1 MYIRK
6 ADKKLFEELDKC
18 LILPKKFD
26 NFIDNISKKH
36 NLIIKNG
43 SNSYYCTNCKNHFKS
58 KKTRINDELK
68 CPNCRFKFIVKGTI
82 LKHFNFYDC
91 VGILDRYKD
100 YWIIRYFEIAS
111 NYDGQNFERDVCE
124 YGRKIFDND
133 FRELY
138 EIINDNVYT
147 GIGICTVKHYYD
159 FNFNWRYFSSYWKN
173 LGDSLIFY
181 PGNMKKILL
190 NTKYQYSQMWEL
202 VKHVEYVDLQYLL
215 RFYDPSFEFLIK
227 MKLYNLVGRYDF
239 ARGKNFQERF
249 GLEKEF
255 LPFMQKNNINYD
267 ELEVLKFY
275 RKKNINTIRIFKN
288 CMNLNDLKEYKIDLD
303 LLLKLTDFNE
313 NKYSEYCDYL
323 RFAKQLDYNLK
334 DKKILYPHNIEQAH
348 DKLLAQIEVAKNQKI
363 NKKIS
368 IRYDELKE
376 NIYQNKRYIIYP
388 TSNIEDLISESRMQ
402 NNCVKTYAEKIANKE
417 CDIYFMRL
425 ISNKN
430 KSLVTVEVRNN
441 EIIQKRTKNNQCTT
455 KEQDEFLNKWE
466 KDVLN
471 TC

>member
-26 NFIDNISKKH
+26 KFIDKISKKH
-36 NLIIKNG
+36 NLIIKNR
-43 SNSYYCTNCKNHFKS
+43 SNNYYCTNCKNHFKS

-68 CPNCRFKFIVKGTI
+68 CPHCHFKYIVKGSI

-91 VGILDRYKD
+91 IGLLDKYKN
-100 YWIIRYFEIAS
+100 YFIIRYFEIAS
-111 NYDGQNFERDVCE
+111 YYNGHFFERDICE
-124 YGRKIFDND
+124 YGRKIFDED
-133 FRELY
+133 FRELH
-138 EIINDNVYT
+138 EIINDNT
-147 GIGICTVKHYYD
+147 FTRIGVCTVKHHST
-159 FNFNWRYFSSYWKN
+159 FNENWRYFSSSWKT
-173 LGDSLIFY
+173 LGNDLIFY
-181 PGNMKKILL
+181 PGNMKKVFK

-202 VKHVEYVDLQYLL
+202 AKHREYFDLSYLL
-215 RFYDPSFEFLIK
+215 HFYDSSFEFLIK
-227 MKLYNLVGRYDF
+227 MKLYNLVGYYGF

-255 LPFMQKNNINYD
+255 LSFMQKNNIDYD

-275 RKKNINTIRIFKN
+275 KKKNINTIRIFKN
-288 CMNLNDLKEYKIDLD
+288 CMGLSDLKEYKVDLD

-323 RFAKQLDYNLK
+323 RFAKQLEYNLK
-334 DKKILYPHNIEQAH
+334 DKKILYPRNIGQAH
-348 DKLLAQIEVAKNQKI
+348 DKLLAQIEISKNQKI
-363 NKKIS
+363 NKKINV
-368 IRYDELKE
+368 RYDELKK
-376 NIYQNKRYIIYP
+376 NTYKSKKYIIYP
-388 TSNIEDLISESRMQ
+388 VTNIEDLISESRMQ

-425 ISNKN
+425 MSNKN

-441 EIIQKRTKNNQCTT
+441 EIIQKRTRNNQCTT

-471 TC
+471 GC